1 MASNRKKK
9 ISRKK
14 RRRKIL
20 VAMQTAVIV
29 LAAGLIA
36 TTVYIVNRPSEE
48 KNDIVQEQN
57 ETTPTPTETPTPTP
71 TPIPITLSTE
81 GMYSSNAYLV
91 RLSDGEVLLNQ
102 NAQQQIYPASM
113 TKIMTAIV
121 GIENIP
127 DLNTQITLSPEMFDS
142 LYAQHASMAGLSPG
156 ETLPAIDLLY
166 GVMLPSGA
174 EACMGIAEYLAG
186 SEAAFADM
194 MNQKAA
200 ELGLTNTHFVTC
212 TGLHDPNHYTTCED
226 IEKLLEY
233 ALQNETFRQI
243 FTSSVY
249 TTSPTAEHPDGVTF
263 QSSVSLKT
271 GDLTLTTG
279 KVEGGKTGFTDEA
292 GLCLA
297 SAAEIG
303 DEEYILVTAG
313 AQGNGYTDPY
323 HIIDAYMIYNQI
335 AAAVQGSQTSGA
347 NAEESNNTQPAEGTD
362 VNTAAA
368 EFTEQFDWAV

>member
-29 LAAGLIA
+29 IAAGLIA

-71 TPIPITLSTE
+71 TPIPITISTE

-249 TTSPTAEHPDGVTF
+249 TTSPTAEHPDGVIF

-335 AAAVQGSQTSGA
+335 AAAVQGSQISGA